1 MNRLFWI
8 IACAFLALSFEG
20 CSGHSSSSDPEEIE
34 DLYSEEGSSGSRWE
48 KNSNG
53 VVQKDS
59 LGRPISSAADA
70 GKPGQSDNSSSSTGP
85 VVGIQDTVIT
95 DTTMVQD
102 VDALPEC
109 DAASEGESFFVR
121 NENTLYF
128 CLAKNWVPSDEVAQ
142 TTGISCRDGVLVT
155 GDDVDDDDD
164 ESGSSGGMTFPW
176 GGFGSGGNTVN
187 TSAVDD
193 STAEPRMVGARLVGI
208 AEKGPFRYGTSVKL
222 IELDSTQHL
231 ADSKRTHKTCIL
243 NGDGNYSF
251 DSVDFVSPYLRVKAS
266 GYFRNE
272 LTGGLSS
279 KPVTLEAVVDVT
291 EKDTVNVNMLTH
303 MEAPRVLKLVENSGN
318 NQPLRTVKAQA
329 LREILSS
336 FEIQWEKS
344 SGSGSTGGGNGGGFG
359 GGFGGWNFGG
369 QQQTLTTDG
378 RFAEDIGLFDG
389 DEYSGALLAISIMM
403 QRKGSGSEMLSYAA
417 GIADRIKGNGNWD
430 DNNAKAD
437 LADWLMVL
445 DTSGSYATIRNN
457 IASWNLGEVPAFE
470 KHLKRFWSRAYNFGD
485 CNAQNA
491 DTVRYISNSLSA
503 YFAPGG
509 YDQPGPTI
517 RFICD
522 ASSHEWRA
530 ATDLEKDTYGFGKG
544 EYEGQIK
551 SGRVNTDKYYIYD
564 DNKWRAATNDDIRE
578 FEELQSVYKSL
589 KSGEKVIFFLRHAK
603 RTDDTGKNGHLT
615 DEGKSQSKQV
625 GEQLKG
631 EDIYFANSTYTRSME
646 TCENIAKGAGVSYS
660 ENTIEALDGE
670 WYVKD
675 NSKLEQHKS
684 SDGGGWAVASAYA
697 YKGAY
702 TDAFYDLATYSE
714 NFITEIIKPE
724 FKNVKRV
731 GVFISHDMFVVP
743 LTAYYTDK
751 KVNLRYFETKQWINY
766 LAGLAIILGTDGTIR
781 YVPVRGL
788 DSGTMT
794 M

>member
-8 IACAFLALSFEG
+8 IISAWFALSLEA
-20 CSGHSSSSDPEEIE
+20 CSGHSSGSDSDEFIDEYSE
-34 DLYSEEGSSGSRWE
+34 DLSSGSHGD
-48 KNSNG
+48 KNSSG
-53 VVQKDS
+53 VVQRDS
-59 LGRPISSAADA
+59 LGRPISSA
-70 GKPGQSDNSSSSTGP
+70 GGQNGQGDSGNSSSSTGA
-85 VVGIQDTVIT
+85 VIGIEDTVIT
-95 DTTMVQD
+95 DTTFVAD

-109 DAASEGESFFVR
+109 TADNEGESFMVKS
-121 NENTLYF
+121 ENTLYF
-128 CLAKNWVPSDEVAQ
+128 CLAKDWVPSDEVAQ
-142 TTGISCRDGVLVT
+142 TTGISCRNGVLVT
-155 GDDVDDDDD
+155 GVDTDDDDD
-164 ESGSSGGMTFPW
+164 DDTGNSGGNTFPW
-176 GGFGSGGNTVN
+176 GNFGGGGGSVN

-193 STAEPRMVGARLVGI
+193 STAEPRMVGAHLVGI

-243 NGDGNYSF
+243 NADGNYSF

-279 KPVTLEAVVDVT
+279 SPVTLEAVVDVT
-291 EKDTVNVNMLTH
+291 EKDTVNVNILTH

-318 NQPLRTVKAQA
+318 NQPLRMVKAQA
-329 LREILSS
+329 LREILAS
-336 FEIQWEKS
+336 FEIQWESSS
-344 SGSGSTGGGNGGGFG
+344 SGGNSGGNNGGFP
-359 GGFGGWNFGG
+359 GWNFGQQ

-457 IASWNLGEVPAFE
+457 IASWKMGEVPAFE

-485 CNAQNA
+485 CDSRLA

-509 YDQPGPTI
+509 YDQPGPTV

-522 ASSHEWRA
+522 ANTHEWRA

-551 SGRVNTDKYYIYD
+551 SGRVNTDRYYIYD
-564 DNKWRAATNDDIRE
+564 DGKWRATTSDDIQE
-578 FEELQSVYKSL
+578 FEELESVYKSL

-603 RTDDTGKNGHLT
+603 RTDDTGKKGHLT
-615 DEGKSQSKQV
+615 DEGKAQSKSV
-625 GEQLKG
+625 GEKLKG
-631 EDIYFANSTYTRSME
+631 EDIYFANSTYTRSFE
-646 TCENIAKGAGVSYS
+646 TCENIALGAGKSGLS

-675 NSKLEQHKS
+675 NSKLEQYKS
-684 SDGGGWAVASAYA
+684 NNGGGWVVASEYA
-697 YKGAY
+697 YKGSY
-702 TDAFYDLATYSE
+702 TDAYYSLDTYSE
-714 NFITEIIKPE
+714 NFIKEIIKPE
-724 FKNVKRV
+724 FAKVKKV

-743 LTAYYTDK
+743 LTAYFTDK

-766 LAGLAIILGTDGTIR
+766 LAGLAIIMGSDGKIR
-781 YVPVRGL
+781 YVPVKGL
-788 DSGTMT
+788 ESGTMT